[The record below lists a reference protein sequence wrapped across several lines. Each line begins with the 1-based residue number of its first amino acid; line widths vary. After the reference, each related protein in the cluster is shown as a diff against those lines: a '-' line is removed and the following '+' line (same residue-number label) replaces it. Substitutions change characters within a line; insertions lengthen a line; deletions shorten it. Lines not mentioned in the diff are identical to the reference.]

1 MNKVCDFFNNQRVQY
16 TLVKFKVQQKC
27 INVQCIFYT
36 KSIVFVYQMVY
47 IISRL
52 NKDIKYTGGVL

>member
-27 INVQCIFYT
+27 IKVQCIFYT